1 MDVTNADD
9 DVLDVDATTLDV
21 AMVLAS
27 VVGLTMTLV
36 AGLVVTGSDCTKLAP
51 ELVCTGSEPKTTGCC
66 CDDADVDGPAVTTSD
81 AV

>member
-1 MDVTNADD
+1 MDVTNAD

-66 CDDADVDGPAVTTSD
+66 DDVDGPAVTTSD
-81 AV
+81 VV